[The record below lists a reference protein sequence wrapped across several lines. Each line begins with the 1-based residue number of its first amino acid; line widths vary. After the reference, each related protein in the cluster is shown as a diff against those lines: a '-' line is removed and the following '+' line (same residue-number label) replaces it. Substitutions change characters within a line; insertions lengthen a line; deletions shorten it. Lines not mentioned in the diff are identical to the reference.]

1 MCNSLLT
8 HTDISANTAHHD
20 FPATVKAIENHLGEI
35 ISFIHSVDTRL
46 KNLEQNLLPASSSS
60 NSKVL
65 AQTSLDAGKTTDMR
79 SLTRAAT
86 KTKLSAFTTFKPK
99 QVSSLFQTVPP
110 SFNNLGSALA
120 APVLSNSAPSTS
132 VTVEATLPSTTTE
145 PSAIGAMTTT
155 KAMLTS
161 LSEPRQR
168 KQAVVESDSDSNAS
182 ATGTEREI
190 ESGEDVSPLSTLKAP
205 SAPSTV
211 DPKSAIAKAAST
223 TTVPSGI
230 APLTRSASRKA
241 NSTSLT
247 NPHRR
252 KQAVVESDSDSS
264 ARANGAESDDG
275 SSEHIALMEGD
286 VEEELSQ
293 HVKKR
298 KHGGGHQEGGKRARK
313 SS

>member
-60 NSKVL
+60 NSKVI

-86 KTKLSAFTTFKPK
+86 KTKTKSSASTTFKPK
-99 QVSSLFQTVPP
+99 QVSSLFQTLPP
-110 SFNNLGSALA
+110 LLNKLGSALA
-120 APVLSNSAPSTS
+120 APALSKSAPGTS
-132 VTVEATLPSTTTE
+132 VNVEATLPLTTTE

-168 KQAVVESDSDSNAS
+168 KQAPVESVSDSNANAS

-230 APLTRSASRKA
+230 APLIRSASRKA
-241 NSTSLT
+241 NLTSLP
-247 NPHRR
+247 NPHQCKR
-252 KQAVVESDSDSS
+252 AVV
-264 ARANGAESDDG
+264 
-275 SSEHIALMEGD
+275 
-286 VEEELSQ
+286 
-293 HVKKR
+293 
-298 KHGGGHQEGGKRARK
+298 
-313 SS
+313 